1 MLLLRLLLKNFGVVT
16 GIMDSF
22 SQVPH
27 LTTPSEQSKMNKK
40 TFSYAMAAA
49 FSVVAFASSVQAADG
64 TIDFTGI
71 VNGQTCTINGGG
83 AGKNFS
89 VALPPV
95 STSALATAGEWAGR
109 TQFSIK
115 LTDCVPDSGLVST
128 RFESGPTVNLGSGS
142 LIIDTALGAKNVE
155 IGLLNSDYSKIMVG
169 APEASQ
175 NSKSVSMTAG
185 TATLNYFAQYE
196 ATGVSEP
203 GAANTRVQ
211 YTMIYQ

>member
-1 MLLLRLLLKNFGVVT
+1 
-16 GIMDSF
+16 
-22 SQVPH
+22 
-27 LTTPSEQSKMNKK
+27 MNKK

-83 AGKNFS
+83 AGKNFTVPLPT
-89 VALPPV
+89 VA
-95 STSALATAGEWAGR
+95 TSALATAGEWAGR

-142 LIIDTALGAKNVE
+142 LIIDQAGFGAKNVE